1 MISPISTHR
10 NENRTAYFRRPSNL
24 RATGRFSGAPFCVK
38 LTQVVEEIR
47 ADSVLNETDR
57 ITMAEIDAEV
67 AAVRTARR
75 RRK

>member
-1 MISPISTHR
+1 M
-10 NENRTAYFRRPSNL
+10 
-24 RATGRFSGAPFCVK
+24 K